1 MKYAFLCLLCACSTP
16 NPSDDGGVDASGSDV
31 VATDSP
37 AQDAPS
43 DGSSCNVTASATIT
57 GTFLGKTLTPQDE
70 IAFQAHTTQYETV
83 VGITDYKGA
92 CGLGND
98 VKANSNVLAI
108 VYQGSTPLV
117 PATIDV
123 AQTNTM
129 SIQFTEFDGTC
140 QSPAGESASSG
151 KITFT
156 QVDDCAVTGSFDLVF
171 NSDHVTGTFAAP
183 VCAAAPDGG
192 TSNCK

>member
-1 MKYAFLCLLCACSTP
+1 MRHFFLCLACACSTP
-16 NPSDDGGVDASGSDV
+16 NPDVDGGPDASPG
-31 VATDSP
+31 DSI
-37 AQDAPS
+37 AAESSSDAPS
-43 DGSSCNVTASATIT
+43 DGSTCNVTAAASVT
-57 GTFLGKTLTPQDE
+57 GTLLGKTLNAQDS
-70 IAFQAHTTQYETV
+70 IAFESHTTQYEVV

-98 VKANSNVLAI
+98 VKANSNVMAI
-108 VYQGSTPLV
+108 IYLGSTPLV
-117 PATIDV
+117 PATIDI

-151 KITFT
+151 TVTFT
-156 QVDDCAVTGSFDLVF
+156 RVDECGVAGSFDLTF
-171 NSDHVTGTFAAP
+171 NSDHVTGLFSAP